1 MKFKV
6 ILIFF
11 LVINSCKNYKEDS
24 IDLIKDNPF
33 QNLNIQQQEQE
44 TNQNNNTEFSFLALG
59 DSYTIGEGVIEKE
72 RWPNQFV
79 DVAYENGINFKK
91 PDIIARTGWKSYELL
106 YAIDQ
111 TNFLKKYDYVSLLIG
126 VNNQYNS
133 RPIDEF
139 ESDLEKLAVKIKNL
153 QTNTGSTI
161 IISIPDWG
169 SSPFGKSFNRETI
182 SNEINQFNLI
192 LKNFANRNSFKYVD
206 ITEISRKAL
215 FESSLISSDSLHPS
229 GKMYLE
235 WALKIFQKW
244 KN

>member
-11 LVINSCKNYKEDS
+11 LFISSCINSYEEPVNFKED
-24 IDLIKDNPF
+24 NPH
-33 QNLNIQQQEQE
+33 QSLNIQEQE
-44 TNQNNNTEFSFLALG
+44 TNQNNNSEYSFLALG
-59 DSYTIGEGVIEKE
+59 DSYTIGEGVLEEE

-79 DVAYENGINFKK
+79 NVAYESGVDIEK
-91 PDIIARTGWKSYELL
+91 PDIIAMTGWKSYELIN
-106 YAIDQ
+106 AIDQ
-111 TNFLKKYDYVSLLIG
+111 TNFIKKYDYVSLLIG

-139 ESDLEKLAVKIKNL
+139 ESDLEKLAIKIKNL
-153 QTNTGSTI
+153 KTNTGNTI

-169 SSPFGKSFNRETI
+169 SSPFGKTFDREKI
-182 SNEINQFNLI
+182 SYEINQFNLS
-192 LKNFANRNSFKYVD
+192 LENFANRNNFKYVD

-215 FESSLISSDSLHPS
+215 FEKSLIASDSLHPS

-235 WALKIFQKW
+235 WAEKIFETW
-244 KN
+244 IN